1 MKKAY
6 GITMGNEDF
15 EIIPPAPSEDRG
27 GITKTEYDKFNNAS
41 GVTEDRVLE
50 LINTQLG
57 VVENGTY

>member
-6 GITMGNEDF
+6 GITMNNESY

-27 GITKTEYDKFNNAS
+27 GITQAEYDKFNSAS

>member
-6 GITMGNEDF
+6 GITMNNESY

-27 GITKTEYDKFNNAS
+27 GITQAEYDKFNSAINES
-41 GVTEDRVLE
+41 EVLE

>member
-6 GITMGNEDF
+6 GITMNNESY

-27 GITKTEYDKFNNAS
+27 GITQAEYDKFNSAIS
-41 GVTEDRVLE
+41 ESEVLE

>member
-6 GITMGNEDF
+6 GITMNNESY
-15 EIIPPAPSEDRG
+15 EIIPPTPSEDRG
-27 GITKTEYDKFNNAS
+27 GITQAEYDKFNSAIS
-41 GVTEDRVLE
+41 ESEVLE

>member
-6 GITMGNEDF
+6 GITMNNESY

-27 GITKTEYDKFNNAS
+27 GITQAEYDKFNSAIS
-41 GVTEDRVLE
+41 ESEVLE

-57 VVENGTY
+57 VIENGTY